1 VTGRGGGWLLGGLVG
16 CAAAV
21 AVVLGLSVIDSPE
34 AQRMQR
40 LDAWRVQDMAAI
52 IKAVDRYW
60 SAHQGQLPE
69 TLDEIAGDVAER
81 YSISDRVTGV
91 PYEYRIEAPR
101 SYRLCARFDTE
112 GAHALPSYL
121 RSGNGLRIEQRT
133 IRGAG
138 LQCFAIRQS
147 WS

>member
-1 VTGRGGGWLLGGLVG
+1 MTGTGGGWLIGGLVG
-16 CAAAV
+16 CAAVV
-21 AVVLGLSVIDSPE
+21 AVVLGLSVIDPPGTE
-34 AQRMQR
+34 RMQR
-40 LDAWRVQDMAAI
+40 LDARRVDDMAAI

-60 SAHQGQLPE
+60 SAHHGQLPE
-69 TLDEIAGDVAER
+69 TLDEIAGDVAAR

-112 GAHALPSYL
+112 KAHALPSYL
-121 RSGNGLRIEQRT
+121 RSGGGLRIEKRT